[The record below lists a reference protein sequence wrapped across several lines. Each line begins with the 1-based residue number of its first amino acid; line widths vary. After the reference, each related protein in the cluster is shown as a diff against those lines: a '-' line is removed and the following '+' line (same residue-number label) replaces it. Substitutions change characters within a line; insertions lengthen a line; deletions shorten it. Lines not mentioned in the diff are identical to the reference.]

1 MAYAGTALD
10 ATRRDW
16 APRAEELP
24 RVVRIPG
31 QGGAYVVERTFGEA
45 EALRTSWCRNPQDT
59 DDN

>member
-10 ATRRDW
+10 STRRDW

-59 DDN
+59 DAN